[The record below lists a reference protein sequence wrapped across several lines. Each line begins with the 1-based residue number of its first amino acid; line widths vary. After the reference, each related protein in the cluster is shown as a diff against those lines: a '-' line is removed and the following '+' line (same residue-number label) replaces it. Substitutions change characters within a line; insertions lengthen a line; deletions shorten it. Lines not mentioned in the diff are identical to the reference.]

1 MESILIIGSAGS
13 VGHDMMYLIA
23 SMGLP
28 IKVVG
33 TDVNEKKGNAE
44 VEESLQIA
52 HNLGYYPDL
61 SFTKMDLFNIEESA
75 EILRKIMPKVIC
87 SFASL
92 GSWWVSRLLPD
103 EDYKKIGPL
112 GPWLPNHLT
121 LAYKLMQAV
130 KMSGLDIKVINA
142 AFPDATNVVLG
153 KVGLAP
159 ICGGGNMDIGV
170 HRLKRLVARDL
181 GVPFQTVTVYGV
193 GHHGIFYTKR
203 YDGPFWVKIIADGQD
218 ITKQYPN
225 QKLMEM
231 YRKAG
236 YAGSAQFEGA
246 PVDQMRTAVSFL
258 NNVLAIYYD
267 TKKLQVCVPGP
278 NGLPGSYP
286 ARLSAKGA
294 EVVLPG
300 ITLEEAIRINED
312 SGKLDGIEKIKDD
325 GTVVFLDQNVEYM
338 RQIVGYNCKELKLE
352 ESEDRAKELGRC
364 LKRMYEKY
372 KVG

>member
-1 MESILIIGSAGS
+1 
-13 VGHDMMYLIA
+13 
-23 SMGLP
+23 
-28 IKVVG
+28 VG
-33 TDVNEKKGNAE
+33 TDVNEKKGSAE

-75 EILRKIMPKVIC
+75 KILEKIKPKVIC

-92 GSWWVSRLLPD
+92 GSWWVTRLLPD

-130 KMSGLDIKVINA
+130 KMSGLDIKVVNA

-159 ICGGGNMDIGV
+159 VCGGGNMDIGV
-170 HRLKRLVARDL
+170 HRLKRLIAREL
-181 GVPFQTVTVYGV
+181 GMPFQAVTVYGV

-203 YDGPFWVKIIADGQD
+203 YDGPFWVKIIADGVD

-231 YRKAG
+231 YRMAG
-236 YAGSAQFEGA
+236 YASSAQFEGA
-246 PVDQMRTAVSFL
+246 LVDQMRTAVSFL

-300 ITLEEAIRINED
+300 ITLEEAIQINED

-352 ESEDRAKELGRC
+352 ESEERAKELGRC

>member
-1 MESILIIGSAGS
+1 
-13 VGHDMMYLIA
+13 
-23 SMGLP
+23 
-28 IKVVG
+28 
-33 TDVNEKKGNAE
+33 
-44 VEESLQIA
+44 
-52 HNLGYYPDL
+52 
-61 SFTKMDLFNIEESA
+61 
-75 EILRKIMPKVIC
+75 
-87 SFASL
+87 
-92 GSWWVSRLLPD
+92 
-103 EDYKKIGPL
+103 
-112 GPWLPNHLT
+112 
-121 LAYKLMQAV
+121 
-130 KMSGLDIKVINA
+130 
-142 AFPDATNVVLG
+142 
-153 KVGLAP
+153 
-159 ICGGGNMDIGV
+159 MDIGV
-170 HRLKRLVARDL
+170 HRLKRLIARDL
-181 GVPFQTVTVYGV
+181 GVPFQAVTVYGV

-286 ARLSAKGA
+286 VRLSAEGA

-338 RQIVGYNCKELKLE
+338 RQIVGYKCKELKLE
-352 ESEDRAKELGRC
+352 ESEERAKELGKC

>member
-33 TDVNEKKGNAE
+33 TDVNEKKGRAE

-52 HNLGYYPDL
+52 HNLGYYPDF

-75 EILRKIMPKVIC
+75 ETLGKIKPKVIC

-92 GSWWVSRLLPD
+92 GAWWVTRLLSD

-121 LAYKLMQAV
+121 LTYKLMQAV
-130 KMSGLDIKVINA
+130 KMSGLDIKVVNA
-142 AFPDATNVVLG
+142 AYPDATNVVLG
-153 KVGLAP
+153 KLGLAP
-159 ICGGGNMDIGV
+159 VCGGGNMDIGV

-181 GVPFQTVTVYGV
+181 GVPFQAVTVYGV

-231 YRKAG
+231 YHKAG
-236 YAGSAQFEGA
+236 YADSVQFEGA

-278 NGLPGSYP
+278 NGLPGAYP
-286 ARLSAKGA
+286 ARLSAEGA

-300 ITLEEAIRINED
+300 ITLEEAILINED
-312 SGKLDGIEKIKDD
+312 SGKLDGIEKIKGD

-338 RQIVGYNCKELKLE
+338 RQVVGYDCKELKLE
-352 ESEDRAKELGRC
+352 ESEERAKELGRC

>member
-33 TDVNEKKGNAE
+33 TDVNEKKGRAE

-52 HNLGYYPDL
+52 HNLGYYPDF

-75 EILRKIMPKVIC
+75 ETLGKIKPKVIC

-92 GSWWVSRLLPD
+92 GAWWVTRLLSD

-121 LAYKLMQAV
+121 LTYKLMQAV
-130 KMSGLDIKVINA
+130 KMSGLDIKVVNA
-142 AFPDATNVVLG
+142 AYPDATNVVLG
-153 KVGLAP
+153 KLGLAP
-159 ICGGGNMDIGV
+159 VCGGGNMDIGV

-181 GVPFQTVTVYGV
+181 GVPFQAVTVYGV

-231 YRKAG
+231 YHKAG
-236 YAGSAQFEGA
+236 YADSVQFEGA

-278 NGLPGSYP
+278 NGLPGAYP
-286 ARLSAKGA
+286 ARLSAEGA

-312 SGKLDGIEKIKDD
+312 SGKLDGIEKIKGD

-338 RQIVGYNCKELKLE
+338 RQVVGYDCKELKLE
-352 ESEDRAKELGRC
+352 ESEERAKELGRC